1 MVIVIHIQHIIFSDK
16 CLNYEK
22 NKRNKKSGARG
33 IRTPDFGHE
42 ETKSACV
49 ATRASYSFVKETRL
63 SLKIKRTSLRD
74 LKNGA
79 TLHLRLQPQAPSIQI
94 SELSQLSTICN
105 DVNMKLAL
113 NSLTILNM

>member
-16 CLNYEK
+16 CF
-22 NKRNKKSGARG
+22 KKIKGIKSLGRG
-33 IRTPDFGHE
+33 GFEPQTLGMRRL
-42 ETKSACV
+42 
-49 ATRASYSFVKETRL
+49 RAHVWPLGQVIHSLRKRL
-63 SLKIKRTSLRD
+63 SLKIKQTSLRD